1 MPSVTL
7 CLPTAD
13 RRTAHDFYVAAF
25 GLEPVGE
32 LASDGLPEPLQFVLD
47 GDARLML
54 IPRKGFG
61 WVSTPN
67 AVAERGTSECLLSVE
82 AATDAEVDA
91 LAERAR
97 AAGAEVV
104 VPAGRQSWGGYAATV
119 ADPDGH
125 LWMITAA
132 LRT

>member
-1 MPSVTL
+1 MPSVTVS
-7 CLPTAD
+7 LPIAD
-13 RRTAHDFYVAAF
+13 RRTSHDFYVAAF

-32 LASDGLPEPLQFVLD
+32 MASDGLPEPLQFVLG

-54 IPRKGFG
+54 IPRRGFG
-61 WVSTPN
+61 WVAKPN
-67 AVAERGTSECLLSVE
+67 TVAERGTSECLLSMD
-82 AATDAEVDA
+82 ADTDAEVDA

-97 AAGAEVV
+97 AAGADVV
-104 VPAGRQSWGGYAATV
+104 VPPERQSWGGYAATV

>member
-1 MPSVTL
+1 
-7 CLPTAD
+7 
-13 RRTAHDFYVAAF
+13 
-25 GLEPVGE
+25 
-32 LASDGLPEPLQFVLD
+32 
-47 GDARLML
+47 
-54 IPRKGFG
+54 
-61 WVSTPN
+61 
-67 AVAERGTSECLLSVE
+67 VE

-97 AAGAEVV
+97 AAGADVV
-104 VPAGRQSWGGYAATV
+104 VPAARQSWGGYAATV

>member
-1 MPSVTL
+1 MPSVTVS
-7 CLPTAD
+7 LPIDD

-32 LASDGLPEPLQFVLD
+32 LASDGLPEPLQFALG
-47 GDARLML
+47 GDTRLML
-54 IPRKGFG
+54 IPRRGFG
-61 WVSTPN
+61 WVSKPN
-67 AVAERGTSECLLSVE
+67 TDAD
-82 AATDAEVDA
+82 TDAEVDA

-104 VPAGRQSWGGYAATV
+104 IEPGRQSWGGYAATV

>member
-1 MPSVTL
+1 VPSVTVS
-7 CLPTAD
+7 LPIDD
-13 RRTAHDFYVAAF
+13 RRIAHDFYVAAF

-32 LASDGLPEPLQFVLD
+32 IASDGLPEPLQFALG
-47 GDARLML
+47 GDTRLML
-54 IPRKGFG
+54 IPRRGFG
-61 WVSTPN
+61 WVAKPN
-67 AVAERGTSECLLSVE
+67 AVAERGTSECQLSVD
-82 AATDAEVDA
+82 AASDAEVDA